1 MSRGLLETERRG
13 WNPSS
18 VTSSKLPNLA
28 AAEPLK
34 WGRNAHLE
42 RLLCKVPKQSTCII
56 TETNKTLYAFWSRW
70 QAPEQEYPESQQRA
84 PGTSKRSGSP
94 SASAHV

>member
-1 MSRGLLETERRG
+1 MSRGLLEAERWG

-28 AAEPLK
+28 AAEPIK

-42 RLLCKVPKQSTCII
+42 GLLCQVPRTLPGPW
-56 TETNKTLYAFWSRW
+56 ETVNMHYYRNQNTVRIL
-70 QAPEQEYPESQQRA
+70 EQVA
-84 PGTSKRSGSP
+84 GT
-94 SASAHV
+94 

>member
-34 WGRNAHLE
+34 WGRHAHLE
-42 RLLCKVPKQSTCII
+42 RLLCKVPRTVNMHYYRNQQNTIRI
-56 TETNKTLYAFWSRW
+56 L
-70 QAPEQEYPESQQRA
+70 EQVA
-84 PGTSKRSGSP
+84 GT
-94 SASAHV
+94 